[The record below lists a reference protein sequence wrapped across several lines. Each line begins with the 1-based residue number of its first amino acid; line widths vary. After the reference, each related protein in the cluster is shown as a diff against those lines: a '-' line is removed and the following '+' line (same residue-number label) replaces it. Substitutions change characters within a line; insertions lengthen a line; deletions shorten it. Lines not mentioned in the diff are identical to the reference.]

1 MIKQGD
7 IIKIKETNRLE
18 EHWLLNGIEFL
29 KYYDSNSSKYNGIN
43 NSIFKDTYVVS
54 GFRFF
59 YDYFILLSCFNIR
72 TKRET
77 LLICDVGI
85 NIENLIRVEQ
95 GYKSS
100 KIKIQLVYGIDL
112 DKVSHKLDYMCDE
125 EFRHIIMEKRKELR
139 NIIKNREE
147 KNIYYVGDKVR
158 ISNKEYIIDRII
170 IKTELIDNKKVEVYE
185 FSLETETNYINSY
198 IIDNLDD
205 ISLVQRTKRKSLFFN
220 TVIVKELK
228 QYGEV
233 FYEL

>member
-1 MIKQGD
+1 
-7 IIKIKETNRLE
+7 
-18 EHWLLNGIEFL
+18 
-29 KYYDSNSSKYNGIN
+29 
-43 NSIFKDTYVVS
+43 
-54 GFRFF
+54 
-59 YDYFILLSCFNIR
+59 
-72 TKRET
+72 
-77 LLICDVGI
+77 
-85 NIENLIRVEQ
+85 
-95 GYKSS
+95 
-100 KIKIQLVYGIDL
+100 
-112 DKVSHKLDYMCDE
+112 MCDE

-228 QYGEV
+228 QY
-233 FYEL
+233 